1 MDTNIATREYGWT
14 NSSDFDISFDLF
26 AEELD
31 TDLVPSDEDEVP
43 FARH

>member
-1 MDTNIATREYGWT
+1 MDANIATREYGWT
-14 NSSDFDISFDLF
+14 NSSDFDISFLF

-31 TDLVPSDEDEVP
+31 TDLVPGDEDEVP